1 MECCPVYEFPYCGY
15 QPCSIQLCNDDINTL
30 LSNINP
36 PIDAQCCYQ
45 SPTITLNCVPQI
57 NSSACNR
64 DTLVYQAPDTM
75 PIETILQEFG
85 VNVNTVQPCSSLN
98 TCYRKDVCE
107 PMEVTILSPLRRRRR
122 RLICHEVS
130 DSEDDHYYRR
140 RPRYRRHSYDPDSR
154 PDRSEKSPTA
164 AHDALSNVWERAR
177 TASEHLPRSS
187 TDSNIARQWEAMRRS
202 TPPPPSNV
210 DMNRVWQ
217 SMQRT
222 PPPDPTISRAWEA
235 MQRTPPPNPA
245 ISRAW
250 EAMQRTPPSDPT
262 ISRAW
267 EAMQRTPPANPAT
280 LHAWE
285 AMRNAPSPPNPATLH
300 AWEAMQKASPPPNPA
315 AMNAWQAMVRASP
328 PPNPAAMN
336 AWQAMLRASPPT
348 SPTGQTAVYNAWQN
362 ANLASQQ
369 QANRPPQVFNVM
381 QQTPGNVIQPP
392 LSQPNPA
399 VLNAWSRANLASPP
413 TANNPWNRMPTY
425 PSPYSPGGLPP
436 RMPGP
441 VRAPAPASF
450 ASLLSQA
457 QRQHLPY
464 VGAA

>member
-57 NSSACNR
+57 NSNACNR

-130 DSEDDHYYRR
+130 DSEDDQYYRR

-154 PDRSEKSPTA
+154 PDRSGKSPTA

-202 TPPPPSNV
+202 TPPPQSNV

-235 MQRTPPPNPA
+235 MQP
-245 ISRAW
+245 
-250 EAMQRTPPSDPT
+250 
-262 ISRAW
+262 
-267 EAMQRTPPANPAT
+267 MQRTPPANPAT

-285 AMRNAPSPPNPATLH
+285 AMRNAPPPPNPATLH

-328 PPNPAAMN
+328 PPNPAAAN

-425 PSPYSPGGLPP
+425 PSPYPPGGLPP